1 MFFNIRRLLNILYDP
16 TPSSVSEVLLSL
28 NAEKAFDRVEW
39 DFLFYVLEKFGFGSK
54 CRHWVKVLYTSPVAA
69 VCTNNNLSPLFSL
82 QRGTRQG
89 CTLSP
94 LLFALVIEPLAVA
107 LRERS
112 TIKGIHRGDIE
123 HKVSLYAD
131 DMLVYLSHP
140 LTSLPALIELLN
152 DFGKISGYKINMQ
165 KSELMPLN
173 FTSHSIL
180 SNYFP
185 FKISTEK
192 FKYLGIWV
200 THKYHKLYKAN
211 FCPLINN
218 LKQDLECWNLLLLSL
233 GGRINTVKMN
243 VLPRFL
249 FLFQSLPIF
258 LTKSF
263 FMNIDTLISDFIWNR
278 KTPRMR
284 KNILQRHRSCGGLSL
299 PNFQQYYWAS
309 NIKFMLYW
317 VNPSDSPAWLLL
329 EKASCKSALSAL
341 LCTKIPLS
349 DPV

>member
-1 MFFNIRRLLNILYDP
+1 
-16 TPSSVSEVLLSL
+16 
-28 NAEKAFDRVEW
+28 
-39 DFLFYVLEKFGFGSK
+39 
-54 CRHWVKVLYTSPVAA
+54 
-69 VCTNNNLSPLFSL
+69 
-82 QRGTRQG
+82 
-89 CTLSP
+89 
-94 LLFALVIEPLAVA
+94 
-107 LRERS
+107 
-112 TIKGIHRGDIE
+112 
-123 HKVSLYAD
+123 
-131 DMLVYLSHP
+131 MLVYLSHP

-180 SNYFP
+180 SNSFP
-185 FKISTEK
+185 FKIRTEK

-200 THKYHKLYKAN
+200 THKYHKLYKAH

-218 LKQDLECWNLLLLSL
+218 LKQDLERWNLLLLSL

-243 VLPRFL
+243 VLPR

-341 LCTKIPLS
+341 LCTKIPIS
-349 DPV
+349 DPVSRHSLNSVVRASFKIWNQFRRAFSLTDLSMQAPIMRNHMFPPSITDAAFNCW